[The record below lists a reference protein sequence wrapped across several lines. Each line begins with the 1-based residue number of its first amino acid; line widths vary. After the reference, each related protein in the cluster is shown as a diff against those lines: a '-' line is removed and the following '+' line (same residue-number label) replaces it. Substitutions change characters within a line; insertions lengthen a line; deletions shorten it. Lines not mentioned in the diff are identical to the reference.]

1 MIAEI
6 LLWVLTILVVV
17 LAVVV
22 SKTVIC
28 SKITV

>member
-1 MIAEI
+1 MIAAI

-22 SKTVIC
+22 SKTVIY